1 MDDKYVIGIDFGT
14 DSVRTII
21 VDTANGE
28 MLAVSER
35 KYELWAKGMY
45 CDHLKNQYRQH
56 PQDYIDGLIYT
67 VNDVLSQCDQNVA
80 TNVVAIGFDTTGS
93 TPVLIDEHGT
103 PLALLPEFKDNPN
116 AMFILWKDH
125 TAIKEANE
133 INELVKEWEINYTKY
148 IGGIYSAEWV
158 WSKILQ
164 ILRVDSLVRSKAF
177 SWVEHCDWMPALVT
191 GNTLPNQMIR
201 SRCAAGH
208 KAMWHED
215 WNGLPSNE
223 FLTKLDPLLSGFRKR
238 LFSETFT
245 SDLSVGNLSKEWAT
259 KLGLSANVKIG
270 AGILDAHAGAIGGG
284 VKEGSLLKII
294 GTSTCD
300 IMVVPK
306 MEFQNNLIPGIC
318 GQVNG
323 SVLSGYIGLEAGQS
337 AYGDLFAWFKRI
349 LAWPLKF
356 ATNKECQ
363 EIENNI
369 LEKLSE
375 EASLLPVTT
384 DDIIATDWLNGKR
397 TPDADQSLKGS
408 ISGLT
413 LGTNTPMIYKS
424 LVEAAAYGSKAII
437 DRLLE
442 NNVHITE
449 VIAVGGVAKKSD
461 FAMQTL
467 SNVLNLSIKIASSD
481 QSCAMGASMNAA
493 VVGQVYNQLEI
504 AQHKMGGDI
513 EKVFIPN
520 LDKVSIY
527 EKNYLKYLNVSV
539 KKSLKKN

>member
-408 ISGLT
+408 IYGLT

>member
-14 DSVRTII
+14 DSVRTVI

-28 MLAVSER
+28 ILAVSER
-35 KYELWAKGMY
+35 NYELWAKGMY

-80 TNVVAIGFDTTGS
+80 ANVVAIGFDTTGS

-191 GNTLPNQMIR
+191 GNTLPNQIIR

-245 SDLSVGNLSKEWAT
+245 SDLSVGTLSKEWAT

-349 LAWPLKF
+349 LVWPLKF
-356 ATNKECQ
+356 ATNKKCQ

-375 EASLLPVTT
+375 EAILLPVTT

-408 ISGLT
+408 IYGLT

-437 DRLLE
+437 DRLSE

-467 SNVLNLSIKIASSD
+467 SNVLNLSIKISSSD
-481 QSCAMGASMNAA
+481 QACAMGASMNAA

-527 EKNYLKYLNVSV
+527 EENYLKYLNASV